1 MLKSMEEVYPMNSK
15 YDVIL
20 LDKKPILFSNARI
33 RRNTLLEGLYAY
45 DIQHSDDGF
54 ESCAIK
60 ETIMVNHYATI
71 ITAFPLEVD
80 EWGWRFL
87 EDNDLDESYTGKYQ
101 TMDEYLYEYTHAI
114 YEVVHLDKRLALF
127 TFEDIDRN
135 TVPNNLYSYEILSS
149 SSKTPIAICKTL
161 SERRLGIL
169 IVDKPIELDQSGWRI
184 LNANDLI
191 FSENY
196 KNITIED
203 FMKIIKPSMTQ
214 EML

>member
-1 MLKSMEEVYPMNSK
+1 MEEVYLMNNK

-20 LDKKPILFSNARI
+20 LDNKPILFSNARI
-33 RRNTLLEGLYAY
+33 RRNTLPEGLYAY
-45 DIQHSDDGF
+45 DIQHSDEGF
-54 ESCAIK
+54 EPCAIK
-60 ETIMVNHYATI
+60 KTIMVNHYGTI
-71 ITAFPLEVD
+71 ITTFLLEVD

-87 EDNDLDESYTGKYQ
+87 DDDDLNESYTGKYQ
-101 TMDEYLYEYTHAI
+101 TMDEYLYEHTHAI

-127 TFEDIDRN
+127 TFEDIDRDGI
-135 TVPNNLYSYEILSS
+135 PSNLYSYEVLSS

-161 SERRLGIL
+161 SERRLGTL
-169 IVDKPIELDQSGWRI
+169 IVDKPIDLDQSGWRI

-191 FSENY
+191 FYENY